1 MVGYASQRGGYILGH
16 VFGSEEV
23 EHAVI
28 AQHFLRVVEIV
39 LPGDYPFAFIY
50 GPAVYRCPLSLR
62 IHFRYAQF
70 LFQLYQLG
78 FHAVYFRL
86 LRCYP
91 ALDIRERFS
100 VAPLLAVAHIL
111 KLLRHPF
118 LFGYGADHGVGFA
131 LGYIELRYQ
140 VLVFFLGVLQ
150 NVRIYRLHHGVDMVK
165 VLLIYLPVGFGKAL
179 DFLPRIGEIPLKV
192 CLGIF
197 YHFTVRPLILPF
209 SVTLG
214 SYIFFALRL
223 YVILPHDLLIGFYR
237 GSKGFAIIA
246 ACLVKRL
253 FEQVIQCIAQGL
265 IVASYRIEYA
275 GRFFGIKAL
284 LAAAE
289 QVLCQYAEILTG
301 KVLYVFLLNVLQGGH
316 FL

>member
-1 MVGYASQRGGYILGH
+1 MEHCAPPAGFGFCLVGYASQCGGYILGH
-16 VFGSEEV
+16 VFGPEEV

-86 LRCYP
+86 FCCYT
-91 ALDIRERFS
+91 ALDLGESLR
-100 VAPLLAVAHIL
+100 VGPLFIVSGVLQPLYAVL
-111 KLLRHPF
+111 F
-118 LFGYGADHGVGFA
+118 FGYGSGHGVN
-131 LGYIELRYQ
+131 LGLCHVAPGYRSLI
-140 VLVFFLGVLQ
+140 FFLGVLKY
-150 NVRIYRLHHGVDMVK
+150 VRVDGLHHGIYAVK
-165 VLLIYLPVGFGKAL
+165 VIFVYLSIGLGEAL
-179 DFLPRIGEIPLKV
+179 NVLPCVRTIPLKV
-192 CLGIF
+192 CEGIF

-223 YVILPHDLLIGFYR
+223 YVILPHDLLIGFY
-237 GSKGFAIIA
+237 
-246 ACLVKRL
+246 
-253 FEQVIQCIAQGL
+253 
-265 IVASYRIEYA
+265 
-275 GRFFGIKAL
+275 
-284 LAAAE
+284 
-289 QVLCQYAEILTG
+289 
-301 KVLYVFLLNVLQGGH
+301 
-316 FL
+316 